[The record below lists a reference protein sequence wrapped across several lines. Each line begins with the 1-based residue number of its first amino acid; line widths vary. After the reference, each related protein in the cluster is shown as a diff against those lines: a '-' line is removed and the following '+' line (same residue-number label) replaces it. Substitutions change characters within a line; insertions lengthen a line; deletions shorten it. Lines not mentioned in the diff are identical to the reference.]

1 LAIQDES
8 TIKTALRVTIPKGW
22 GWVLLC
28 ILLLIPFWGRSQT
41 SIEIGRN
48 EDPDKDIFT
57 KEIVKSY
64 QFFLLIDTLEL
75 PIRRVSDSLLLG
87 PVLDS
92 VTFEKIKNE
101 DNVVVKFE
109 NENNCF
115 ITQLPN
121 VFIESKFTGNNR
133 TLKLCFHKAS
143 DNFGLKLK
151 MLIVLKS
158 IVHGRTYYLKNFQ
171 RIDVSFID
179 QKNRLAYPF
188 VYYCDDYVHLFIET
202 GKKPLF

>member
-1 LAIQDES
+1 M
-8 TIKTALRVTIPKGW
+8 KTALRVTIPKRW
-22 GWVLLC
+22 GWVLLY

-48 EDPDKDIFT
+48 EDPDKEIFT

-121 VFIESKFTGNNR
+121 VFIESKYTGNNR
-133 TLKLCFHKAS
+133 TLKLSFHKAS

-179 QKNRLAYPF
+179 QKNRHAYPF